1 MIWTSAS
8 PSPMRFPREW
18 PAHSGLK
25 TLLHYSRGPDQ
36 NLTHTCYILHSYMI
50 PAPSPPSW
58 STSPPLVRSLTN
70 SSSYSS
76 CSSAL
81 DDLIGTESG
90 VYMNANIEEET
101 AQMKK
106 LSLESCHNQD
116 KRKQR
121 YATRKKY
128 PPPLPLLARTG
139 NLPGHM
145 PWILTRHYIDGRLV
159 LVEERV
165 KNREYF
171 EAQRENGRLVLNIVP
186 LDDKITC
193 SHFVSKNE
201 EEKELQDVDFLG
213 KNSDQEFDEEEE
225 EEGREAYQ
233 EIEQLASDDY
243 VGNLEDRVA
252 VDDEVTNEKTV
263 TASASLPKSSLKN
276 GSKKSGDLRKCST
289 YAGRMISDINL
300 PCNANAHRNAGE
312 CMNNIHDHPGKEEM
326 GLMYLVH

>member
-186 LDDKITC
+186 LDDKIT
-193 SHFVSKNE
+193 
-201 EEKELQDVDFLG
+201 
-213 KNSDQEFDEEEE
+213 
-225 EEGREAYQ
+225 Y
-233 EIEQLASDDY
+233 
-243 VGNLEDRVA
+243 RVA
-252 VDDEVTNEKTV
+252 VDDEVTNEKSV
-263 TASASLPKSSLKN
+263 TASASLPKSSSKN
-276 GSKKSGDLRKCST
+276 GSKKSGDPRKCST